1 MNFQFEM
8 EPQNWGTWVPLGL
21 ALAAAYFLTR
31 SGNQSQQISWQEFRI
46 SFLEKGQ
53 VERLEVV
60 NRNIVRVY
68 LRRDSGGGVS
78 INMLKLASVQ
88 CTYMLYPLQGP
99 AFLTF
104 NIGSVD
110 SFERNLELAQR
121 ELGIDPAN
129 QLPVTYVSEADWFKE
144 LLKLSPTLLI
154 LGALIYFSRRLSTGA
169 SGRGVSGPSHPCLP
183 SVTFPSSYLCTQGI
197 FGVGQSTAKMINKE
211 TNIKTKFR

>member
-68 LRRDSGGGVS
+68 LRRDSGGG
-78 INMLKLASVQ
+78 
-88 CTYMLYPLQGP
+88 GP

-169 SGRGVSGPSHPCLP
+169 SGRG
-183 SVTFPSSYLCTQGI
+183 GI

-211 TNIKTKFR
+211 TNIKTKFRWVGDDLSRRIFDQTSILSRGHVFQFMNDCQVLCVVQ